1 MKNKTKRRRTP
12 AMIRFALWILINAQE
27 HETRPNE
34 TARSIAA
41 AARAKDLARLSGT
54 MKCAE
59 MMRRGL

>member
-1 MKNKTKRRRTP
+1 MNKTRKTRTP
-12 AMIRFALWILINAQE
+12 ALLRFALWILINAQE
-27 HETRPNE
+27 HETSPNQ

-41 AARAKDLARLSGT
+41 TARAKDLARLSGT